1 MPLAGA
7 SSRSP
12 RHRGEVVAVSEQLT
26 LIGDARRA
34 VSYTRSRPPVDEWSV
49 SKSGERHEAS
59 QAKGHVHCRRLSAH
73 QNSADPAMLTVRR
86 VTPAPKRSRPG
97 EGLHGPHEMFGAI
110 PVIAVPAE
118 ARRGGGEQDDAV
130 AAGPVERGTGGL
142 VQVVAL
148 ADVEVRRALA
158 EGVGDA
164 RPALGHAQDQQ
175 VRPTA

>member
-1 MPLAGA
+1 MPSPSGAKEWSPALAGA
-7 SSRSP
+7 AGSLGR
-12 RHRGEVVAVSEQLT
+12 VA
-26 LIGDARRA
+26 
-34 VSYTRSRPPVDEWSV
+34 
-49 SKSGERHEAS
+49 
-59 QAKGHVHCRRLSAH
+59 
-73 QNSADPAMLTVRR
+73 VRR
-86 VTPAPKRSRPG
+86 VKPAPKRSGSG
-97 EGLHGPHEMFGAI
+97 EGLHGPHEVFGAI
-110 PVIAVPAE
+110 PVIPVPAE

-148 ADVEVRRALA
+148 ANVEVRRSLA